1 MGNFC
6 LWNPESLVVESG
18 ISLTIGIQN
27 PSSTDKYWNPVSWIR
42 NRESKTVQGSLT
54 WAKISS
60 NKLCGISL
68 HIRSK
73 DNSTSDA
80 HHNLNWL
87 LHLCWSEPE
96 RKLLHENEYLYSI
109 ALTAI
114 LKFNKVTKNFNNV
127 VITKLKLREGRS
139 SELSTFAVAK
149 RKPET
154 KKNRG
159 LYGIQTPDLCDTG
172 ATQRCIA
179 VVRGSNPVPA
189 WIFFQPFFSQLQK
202 LRNCD
207 GLPSYNSSHRSSHI
221 WFSYIHNFK
230 T

>member
-96 RKLLHENEYLYSI
+96 RKLLHENEYMYSI

-154 KKNRG
+154 KKPR
-159 LYGIQTPDLCDTG
+159 L
-172 ATQRCIA
+172 
-179 VVRGSNPVPA
+179 VRDSNPWPLRYRCNVA
-189 WIFFQPFFSQLQK
+189 VYRSGQGFESCTSLNFFSAFLFPTSK
-202 LRNCD
+202 VA
-207 GLPSYNSSHRSSHI
+207 
-221 WFSYIHNFK
+221 
-230 T
+230 